1 MAWMRK
7 DIQSSQKSMSIDK
20 KLISGMSLDQDTG
33 TLQGVDPQR
42 EDQALC
48 FWFFVSTFTCGPA
61 VWAFSLLVLFVLP
74 RKAGSAWYCRSRE
87 GERTGQHVGIGT

>member
-20 KLISGMSLDQDTG
+20 KLGGMSLDQDAG
-33 TLQGVDPQR
+33 TLQGDDPQR

-48 FWFFVSTFTCGPA
+48 FWFFVSTFT
-61 VWAFSLLVLFVLP
+61 
-74 RKAGSAWYCRSRE
+74 
-87 GERTGQHVGIGT
+87 